1 MKSEAVRMFFFENKS
16 KQCLVYGNSMEP
28 FLSYGQ
34 EVEIVPCT
42 GPLEKGHCYAFITE
56 STLTIH
62 RFVKMAGNDSAF
74 FAGDNCLFLDRVAL
88 SDVVGELSPCQDRG
102 ILSIISTINSLFCVL
117 MQQCTKILV
126 LQRMRRK
133 ILKLIVGFYKKK
145 RGHGHE
151 KEI

>member
-1 MKSEAVRMFFFENKS
+1 MKSEAVRTFFFENKS

-28 FLSYGQ
+28 YLSYGQ

-62 RFVKMAGNDSAF
+62 RFVKMAGKDSAF
-74 FAGDNCLFLDRVAL
+74 FAGDNCLFFDRVAL

-102 ILSIISTINSLFCVL
+102 ILSIINTINNLFCVL
-117 MQQCTKILV
+117 VQWFREILA
-126 LQRMRRK
+126 LNRMRRR
-133 ILKLIVGFYKKK
+133 IVRTIIGFEKE
-145 RGHGHE
+145 RGRGHE
-151 KEI
+151 KKI